1 MNIGMEF
8 TLILR
13 DAELAARNA
22 DPISA
27 TSSSSYY
34 AVLVHELTRNV
45 DGSF

>member
-22 DPISA
+22 DPI
-27 TSSSSYY
+27 
-34 AVLVHELTRNV
+34 LGHELFELLRRS
-45 DGSF
+45 GA